1 MKFKRVMAII
11 GITTL
16 SLGLIG
22 CGATPEAKTKETN
35 WDVVK
40 TVENTKANANN
51 IGGFLN
57 ENFGITV
64 GYAGEV
70 HYTTDGGETW
80 PKGTNQSLCRFGL
93 DIINENLAWN
103 CGNGANVRKTTD
115 NGKTWQ
121 KVTDFGE
128 SRPNHCRY
136 LSFLDENTG
145 WIAAPKKL
153 GSTTDGGQ
161 TWLTLTLPS
170 DIKEITAID
179 LLDKNIGYLVDT
191 NNKLYITN
199 DGGLTWTNKPINIDN
214 LNNLVWST
222 NESIIRF
229 TDKENGIFFY
239 YGTDNK
245 LKCSITKNSG
255 DTWEEQVMPDIEGC
269 GLFLTPDG
277 KYLSVN
283 GSSGESITLLKQK

>member
-1 MKFKRVMAII
+1 MKFKKIISII
-11 GITTL
+11 GISIL

-22 CGATPEAKTKETN
+22 CGGTPEAKTKETN
-35 WDVVK
+35 WDIVK

-93 DIINENLAWN
+93 DILNENLAWN

-115 NGKTWQ
+115 GGKTWQ

-179 LLDKNIGYLVDT
+179 LLDKNTGYLVDT

-229 TDKENGIFFY
+229 TDKDNGIFFY

-255 DTWEEQVMPDIEGC
+255 DTWEEQVMPDVHGL

-283 GSSGESITLLKQK
+283 APSGEAITLLKQK

>member
-1 MKFKRVMAII
+1 MKFKNILSII
-11 GITTL
+11 GVSIL

-22 CGATPEAKTKETN
+22 CGGITEAKTKETN
-35 WDVVK
+35 WDIVK

-70 HYTTDGGETW
+70 HYTNDGGAKW

-93 DIINENLAWN
+93 EIINENLAWN

-170 DIKEITAID
+170 DIKEIAAID
-179 LLDKNIGYLVDT
+179 LLDKNTGYLVET

-199 DGGLTWTNKPINIDN
+199 DGGLTWVSKPINIDN
-214 LNNLVWST
+214 LDNIIWST
-222 NESIIRF
+222 NVSIIRF
-229 TDKENGIFFY
+229 ADKENGTFFY
-239 YGTDNK
+239 YGTDKK

-255 DTWEEQVMPDIEGC
+255 DTWEEEPMTDI
-269 GLFLTPDG
+269 DG
-277 KYLSVN
+277 VWPIPN
-283 GSSGESITLLKQK
+283 T